1 MQRRIG
7 FLHDI
12 LTRPDS
18 SLLKSFF
25 NAQKTNPVKDDW
37 VHTIRGNLEEAKINL
52 SFEEISKLKK
62 KIFLKLSK
70 TKIKQHAL
78 EYLNNIKISH
88 SKMDGLSYDKLE
100 MKPYLK
106 SQKLFVKE
114 ATNIFK
120 FRTRMSD
127 VKMNFSSQYV
137 NLNCSLGCD
146 EFESQEHLINCDKI
160 ESNLDNND
168 VDYEDLFSNNILKL
182 KNIAKKLSSA
192 LEAKNK
198 IIEG

>member
-1 MQRRIG
+1 
-7 FLHDI
+7 
-12 LTRPDS
+12 
-18 SLLKSFF
+18 
-25 NAQKTNPVKDDW
+25 
-37 VHTIRGNLEEAKINL
+37 
-52 SFEEISKLKK
+52 
-62 KIFLKLSK
+62 
-70 TKIKQHAL
+70 
-78 EYLNNIKISH
+78 
-88 SKMDGLSYDKLE
+88 MDGLSYDKLE